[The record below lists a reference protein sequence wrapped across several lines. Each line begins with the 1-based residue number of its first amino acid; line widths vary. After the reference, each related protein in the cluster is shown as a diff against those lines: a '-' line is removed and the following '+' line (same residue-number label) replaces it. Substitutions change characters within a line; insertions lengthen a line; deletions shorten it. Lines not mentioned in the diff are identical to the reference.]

1 MNRIWNSIAQAAL
14 PLALCQCSGSTECSS
29 YLHTTV
35 AEMRRANGSGCFELE
50 HVVVVA
56 RTPSAG
62 APRVY
67 VQDDGGGAYS
77 AIRAKCD
84 ASPTHSCSPDTAR
97 IVQAL
102 IDGARITAR
111 GYYLQGTISGF
122 EEIYLDNVT
131 DEHALAQAPP
141 PAVLNVAA
149 LGRSARSAAE
159 WFQIATAEVPPEDP
173 LVMYDFSP
181 SELARGASCPTQG
194 GFGVIPSSAVTTNA
208 SAAGCMGNGN
218 PTGLALPDP
227 REVLIGREFFK
238 EFFASTDC
246 SCALLNKQHLL
257 SATSSLSGS
266 IRGVLIP
273 EITPG
278 STALFQVF
286 HPTSK
291 ANFAISGG

>member
-1 MNRIWNSIAQAAL
+1 MNRSWYSIAQAAL
-14 PLALCQCSGSTECSS
+14 PLALCHCSGSTQCSS

-35 AEMRRANGSGCFELE
+35 AEMRRSNGSGCFELE

-56 RTPSAG
+56 RTPSSST
-62 APRVY
+62 PRVY
-67 VQDDGGGAYS
+67 VQDRGGGAYS
-77 AIRAKCD
+77 AVRAKCD
-84 ASPTHSCSPDTAR
+84 ASPTHACPAETAR
-97 IVQAL
+97 RVQAL
-102 IDGARITAR
+102 IDGARVTAR
-111 GYYLQGTISGF
+111 GYYLQGTLSGF
-122 EEIYLDNVT
+122 EEVYLDDVI
-131 DEHALAQAPP
+131 DEQVLAPAPP

-149 LGRSARSAAE
+149 LGRSERSSAE
-159 WFQIATAEVPPEDP
+159 WFQIVTADIPSDDP

-181 SELARGASCPTQG
+181 SELARGASCPTQS
-194 GFGVIPSSAVTTNA
+194 GFAVIPRSALGSSH
-208 SAAGCMGNGN
+208 AAGCTGNAN
-218 PTGLALPDP
+218 PGGITEPDP

-246 SCALLNKQHLL
+246 SCAALDKQHLL
-257 SATSSLSGS
+257 SAASTLSGS

-273 EITPG
+273 ELTPG